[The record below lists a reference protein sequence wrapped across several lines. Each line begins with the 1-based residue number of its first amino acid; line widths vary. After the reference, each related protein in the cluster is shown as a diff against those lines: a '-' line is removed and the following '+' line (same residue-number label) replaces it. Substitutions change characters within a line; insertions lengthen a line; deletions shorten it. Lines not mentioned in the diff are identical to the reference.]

1 MRTLNQRA
9 FSAFGRGTSR
19 GRSLALLFLIGV
31 AGLVSAC
38 STVPGTSASTMR
50 KQSAVE
56 LPVKQDDQLV
66 PANVTVK
73 PITAEL
79 IIDQIKAQQPGFR
92 SGAAGGQTATEAP
105 TKAPDF
111 GLGHQDYR
119 LGPGDI
125 INVTVWD
132 HPELTIPAGSYRSA
146 ESSGT
151 LVTEDG
157 TIFYPYVG
165 ILNVNGMRV
174 SELRDILA
182 QRLSRVI
189 ERVQLD
195 VRVVAFRSKRIY
207 VVGEVKS
214 PGLQT
219 IDDIRMT
226 ILEAINRAGGFSEE
240 SDHANVLLTR
250 DGQTYRV
257 DVQALYEDGDTS
269 QNVTLKAGDIVN
281 VPDRQFNKI
290 FVLGEVGKPGSQIM
304 NKRRTTLA
312 EALSDAGFVNQ
323 GTSDPGW
330 IYVMRGNVDS
340 PQLYHLN
347 ARSPDAMLLA
357 ERFPLRPRDIVY
369 VDVADVA
376 RWNRVISNILPT
388 ASLLSTINSYQYPLF
403 GGRQ

>member
-1 MRTLNQRA
+1 M
-9 FSAFGRGTSR
+9 
-19 GRSLALLFLIGV
+19 
-31 AGLVSAC
+31 AGLLSAC

-50 KQSAVE
+50 QQSAVE

-182 QRLSRVI
+182 QRLARHRARSARRSR
-189 ERVQLD
+189 RRL
-195 VRVVAFRSKRIY
+195 RSKRIY

-226 ILEAINRAGGFSEE
+226 ILEAINRAGAFGGIRSRQRAADPRRPDLPCRRAGPLRRWRHEPE
-240 SDHANVLLTR
+240 RHPQGRRHRQCAR
-250 DGQTYRV
+250 PA
-257 DVQALYEDGDTS
+257 VQ
-269 QNVTLKAGDIVN
+269 Q
-281 VPDRQFNKI
+281 
-290 FVLGEVGKPGSQIM
+290 
-304 NKRRTTLA
+304 
-312 EALSDAGFVNQ
+312 
-323 GTSDPGW
+323 
-330 IYVMRGNVDS
+330 DS
-340 PQLYHLN
+340 CS
-347 ARSPDAMLLA
+347 ARSANP
-357 ERFPLRPRDIVY
+357 
-369 VDVADVA
+369 A
-376 RWNRVISNILPT
+376 RRS
-388 ASLLSTINSYQYPLF
+388 
-403 GGRQ
+403 